1 MEFNPQDQIVL
12 DEEKLKKLQLRIYL
26 LERENYKTKKLKDN
40 EVVEKIIKL
49 IILDNTK
56 KSKLSNFL
64 VIKRKMLR

>member
-1 MEFNPQDQIVL
+1 MEFNSQDQLVL

-49 IILDNTK
+49 ISQEVDNV
-56 KSKLSNFL
+56 N
-64 VIKRKMLR
+64 

>member
-12 DEEKLKKLQLRIYL
+12 DEDKLKKLQLRIYL

-49 IILDNTK
+49 ISQEVDNV
-56 KSKLSNFL
+56 N
-64 VIKRKMLR
+64 

>member
-12 DEEKLKKLQLRIYL
+12 DEEKLKKLQRRIYL

-49 IILDNTK
+49 ILQEVDNV
-56 KSKLSNFL
+56 N
-64 VIKRKMLR
+64 